1 MGGYNFIL
9 RSIGVLNFLKIASDA
24 LVPIVQYVDL
34 FSGNEYMA
42 LEKLQQHTALFPVG
56 ANEVEDVLS
65 SP

>member
-9 RSIGVLNFLKIASDA
+9 RSIGVLHFLKIASDA

-42 LEKLQQHTALFPVG
+42 LEKLQQHT
-56 ANEVEDVLS
+56 LS